1 MTPWLPDRATD
12 LELTVYLCGA
22 LIGFWLAA
30 QYKGRGRRV
39 GVALAV
45 VTVGLFLWRLVGL

>member
-22 LIGFWLAA
+22 LVGFWLAA
-30 QYKGRGRRV
+30 QYEGRGRTV